1 MEKKILFGYDL
12 LDIRNINEELVIE
25 IMEAA
30 LEDDKSICRCQMCI
44 EDIYALALN
53 KLPSLYVQNTF
64 KENTFRG
71 YDLTKVLDRQRV
83 EKAVRNATNKVSKKP
98 YH

>member
-1 MEKKILFGYDL
+1 MEKKVLFGYDL

-25 IMEAA
+25 IMENT
-30 LEDDKSICRCQMCI
+30 LNNDETICRCQMCI
-44 EDIYALALN
+44 EDIYALSLN
-53 KLPSLYVQNTF
+53 SLPSLYVQSTF

-71 YDLTKVLDRQRV
+71 YDLTKILDRNKV
-83 EKAVRNATNKVSKKP
+83 EAAVLNAVKKVSKKP